1 MTTTTTKPSL
11 QCSACG
17 TLVREVNTVGRQRS
31 AYVMRFRTAHGRRC
45 DGTVTLVTPQ
55 TSEQAE
61 ALAEYAAAVEAQHT
75 ATRELGF
82 AQAAHE
88 LAVERELAARD
99 LVRELGI
106 PEHVVLDH
114 I

>member
-11 QCSACG
+11 QCSTCG
-17 TLVREVNTVGRQRS
+17 TLVSEVNTVGRERS
-31 AYVMRFRTAHGRRC
+31 AYVMRFRTAHARRC
-45 DGTVTLVTPQ
+45 AGVVTLDEPLTI
-55 TSEQAE
+55 EQAE
-61 ALAEYAAAVEAQHT
+61 ALAEYGAAIEAQHT

-106 PEHVVLDH
+106 PERVVSMWQ
-114 I
+114 